1 MRKIA
6 ITVIIGSLLFI
17 SPALAAWDGQPYDP
31 GETLD
36 PECAPTTANC
46 TVASSTLQ
54 AVYNATGGNTI
65 LTTDNRDLTFTLAD
79 TATDPNL
86 VINLAGQG
94 DFIIKDNGTA
104 FVTFGDDGS
113 TTFAN
118 NISVNG
124 GTVTS
129 SGALTLDSAAATA
142 LNLGTGASA
151 KTITLGNTTGA
162 TALNLQA
169 GSGGLNLTGNV
180 SINSFSG
187 LLKSTTG
194 LVSVATAGADYPGL
208 ASTNSF
214 SGANTFTAT
223 SSFSAT
229 TNFTATTTLAGSI
242 VLHTPTSTK
251 TYISSDTN
259 AARGAMLQKAKQ
271 DATASS
277 TIYVGPGFYD
287 TNNLLKNGVNY
298 YFEPGAVVY
307 FTGSGAAI
315 FDDSSNGTN
324 GAATSTIGGY
334 GQFIYAGNSGTNDHA
349 AFSITNAAS
358 SVTVSAERI
367 RSVST
372 GSPNASAIVVG
383 SGAQF
388 TAHVTRDISAWD
400 YDAVV
405 TDGNTTLYA
414 DTIMGGEGGGTGSGI
429 EVPCGNLYVKARVFD
444 ALAEG
449 ALDMT
454 GCGGTPARV
463 TLEVG
468 LYPHGISN
476 GSGSDDLKILG
487 GVMRGTYPLY
497 HTGGGTTYVSG
508 AQLIPD
514 STIAPVTTT
523 GNGLTLN
530 SITTSSST
538 TYSIEGSGTVS
549 CSSCQLD
556 KLVQPTVT
564 ITGNLQVGAN
574 FGIATSSPWRTLSV
588 TGTVGFDG
596 LTGSTGAGSLC
607 LSSSKQVVYNSASDA
622 CLSST
627 RATKHDIAA
636 LELAGLETLAG
647 LEPVS
652 FVYNEGDGRTRYG
665 FIAEDTAEVDDNL
678 ATHDGEGK
686 ISGIDDRAILALV
699 VRAVQEQEQR
709 WGGALSE
716 VGLTTL
722 AEEISHESSNKS
734 AREYVLEKVKAGLR
748 PVADFVSAR
757 VTAIQAYFEKVHTNE
772 LCLRR
777 EDGTEKCLRAEDF
790 DNPSADGGG
799 TTPVS
804 VTPVTSEP
812 VVPVTPITP
821 EPEILPAPTS
831 TPESE
836 LVEEIES
843 ETLAATS
850 TDGI

>member
-1 MRKIA
+1 MKKIGIA
-6 ITVIIGSLLFI
+6 VIVTSLLLTSVVF
-17 SPALAAWDGQPYDP
+17 AAWDGQPYDP

-54 AVYNATGGNTI
+54 AVYNATSGNAI
-65 LTTDNRDLTFTLAD
+65 VTTDNRDLTFTLAD
-79 TATDPNL
+79 TATDSNL
-86 VINLAGQG
+86 IFNLAGQG

-124 GTVTS
+124 GTITG
-129 SGALTLDSAAATA
+129 SGALTVDSAAASA
-142 LNLGTGASA
+142 LNFGTGSSA

-194 LVSVATAGADYPGL
+194 LVSVATAGLDYVSTT
-208 ASTNSF
+208 STNSY
-214 SGANTFTAT
+214 SGVNT
-223 SSFSAT
+223 
-229 TNFTATTTLAGSI
+229 FTATTTLAGSI
-242 VLHTPTSTK
+242 VLQTPTSTK

-287 TNNLLKNGVNY
+287 TSNLLKTGVNY

-315 FDDSSNGTN
+315 FDDGANGTN
-324 GAATSTIGGY
+324 GAATSTIGGH
-334 GQFIYAGNSGTNDHA
+334 GQFIYAGNAGSNDHA
-349 AFSITNAAS
+349 PFSITNAAS

-367 RSVST
+367 RSISA

-388 TAHVTRDISAWD
+388 TAHVTRDISSIE

-405 TDGNTTLYA
+405 TDGNVNLYA

-429 EVPCGNLYVKARVFD
+429 EVACGNLYVKARVFD
-444 ALAEG
+444 ANAEG
-449 ALDMT
+449 ALDMP

-463 TLEVG
+463 TLEVA

-476 GSGSDDLKILG
+476 GSGGDDLKVLG

-514 STIAPVTTT
+514 STIAPITIT
-523 GNGLTLN
+523 GNGLSLN
-530 SITTSSST
+530 GITTASTT
-538 TYSIEGSGTVS
+538 TYSIDGTGTVS
-549 CSSCQLD
+549 CSACQLD
-556 KLVQPTVT
+556 KLINPAITL
-564 ITGNLQVGAN
+564 TGNIQVGSN
-574 FGIATSSPWRTLSV
+574 LGVATTSPWRTLSV

-627 RATKHDIAA
+627 RATKHDIAE
-636 LELAGLETLAG
+636 LEVAGLETLAG

-665 FIAEDTAEVDDNL
+665 FIAEDTAEVDDHL
-678 ATHDGEGK
+678 ATHDGEGQ

-699 VRAVQEQEQR
+699 VRAVQEQEAR
-709 WGGALSE
+709 WGETLESR
-716 VGLTTL
+716 GLTLNLDEVST
-722 AEEISHESSNKS
+722 ESPRN
-734 AREYVLEKVKAGLR
+734 AREYILEKVKTGLK
-748 PVADFVSAR
+748 PVTDFVSAR
-757 VTAIQAYFEKVHTNE
+757 VTAVVGYFEKVHTRE
-772 LCLRR
+772 LCLQRA
-777 EDGTEKCLRAEDF
+777 DGTEKCLKAEDF
-790 DNPSADGGG
+790 DKLNQ
-799 TTPVS
+799 S
-804 VTPVTSEP
+804 VTPAS
-812 VVPVTPITP
+812 VTPEVKSEP
-821 EPEILPAPTS
+821 EPEPEPEVITKPEPAPELKS
-831 TPESE
+831 ENPENSE
-836 LVEEIES
+836 QAEEIVVP
-843 ETLAATS
+843 ET
-850 TDGI
+850 I